1 MSRINRKKSLVFDTG
16 SIISLAINNLLWLLP
31 PLKER
36 FGGSFHVTPGVVHEL
51 VTKPLKTKKYKFE
64 AIQIR
69 HLIATGTLEVI
80 DEPEI
85 LSTGEHLL
93 TLANNL
99 FTCKGQ
105 AIKVVH
111 LGEVESLAAVIHKK
125 ASALVIDERTTRQL
139 VEDPRQIARRMRHK
153 LHKQV
158 HTDAKRRRLLR
169 YELGK
174 VRVIRSIELV
184 CVAFEIGLLD
194 HYLENITEEGEWRRE
209 LLESVL
215 WGMKLNGCSVST
227 EEIDELLAM
236 EHLNNH
242 NSS

>member
-1 MSRINRKKSLVFDTG
+1 MSRTVRSLVFDAG

-36 FGGSFHVTPGVVHEL
+36 FGGSFYITPHIVNEL

-64 AIQIR
+64 AIQIQ
-69 HLIATGTLEVI
+69 HLIATGTLEVV
-80 DEPEI
+80 DCPEI
-85 LSTGEHLL
+85 DSVSGHLL
-93 TLANNL
+93 TLANSL

-105 AIKVVH
+105 AVSIVH
-111 LGEVESLAAVIHKK
+111 LGEMESLAAVIHKK

-139 VEDPRQIARRMRHK
+139 VEVPRQIAKRMRHK

-158 HTDAKRRRLLR
+158 HTDAKQEQLLS

-184 CVAFEIGLLD
+184 CIAFEIGLLD
-194 HYLENITEEGEWRRE
+194 HYIENLGEQWRRE

-227 EEIDELLAM
+227 EEIEELLGM
-236 EHLNNH
+236 EHLNNS
-242 NSS
+242 NKS